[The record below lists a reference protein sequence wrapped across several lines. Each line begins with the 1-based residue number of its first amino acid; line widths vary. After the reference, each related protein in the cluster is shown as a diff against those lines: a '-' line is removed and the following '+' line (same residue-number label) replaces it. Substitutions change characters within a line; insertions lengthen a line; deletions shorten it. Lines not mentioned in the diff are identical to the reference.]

1 MNVTR
6 VKPMSH
12 APTKADCSIW
22 FTLSL
27 PLVENSQRIG
37 KSAEMSRRTVYVW
50 KKLTLTFIV
59 LIINQYHN
67 TKKTKHLCS
76 K

>member
-27 PLVENSQRIG
+27 PLVENSQRVG
-37 KSAEMSRRTVYVW
+37 KSAEMSRRTVYV
-50 KKLTLTFIV
+50 
-59 LIINQYHN
+59 
-67 TKKTKHLCS
+67 
-76 K
+76 